1 LTDAAFE
8 KAAAVLAR
16 ARAVAVVSGAG
27 VSAESG
33 VPTFRSMGGLWEQHP
48 VEDVATPDGFRRNP
62 RLVWE
67 FYEARRRN
75 MGSVE
80 PNPGHLAIAE
90 MQKLYEEFSVVTQNV
105 DGLHR
110 QAGSSRVL
118 ELHGSLWRARC
129 AGDCGRLLDP
139 YPYPAPEIPPHC
151 ECGALLR
158 PDVVWFGEG
167 LPSDVLDEGVALA
180 RSSDVTL
187 VVGTSGVVWPAAGI
201 PLDAQMH
208 GAFTIE
214 VNPERTELTS
224 RLDVSLRGPS
234 GEVLPRLL
242 ERVLQLRKGGAAGRE
257 RS

>member
-1 LTDAAFE
+1 MTDAPFE
-8 KAAAVLAR
+8 KAAEALAR

-48 VEDVATPDGFRRNP
+48 IEEVATPEGFQRNP

-67 FYEARRRN
+67 FYEARRGN

-80 PNPGHLAIAE
+80 PNPGHRAIAE
-90 MQKLYEEFSVVTQNV
+90 MEKLYDDFSVITQNV

-110 QAGSSRVL
+110 QAGSTRVL

-129 AGDCGRLLDP
+129 AADCGRMLDP
-139 YPYPAPEIPPHC
+139 FPYPAPEVPPRC
-151 ECGALLR
+151 KCGALLR
-158 PDVVWFGEG
+158 PDVVWFGEA
-167 LPSDVLDEGVALA
+167 LPNDVWSEGIALA
-180 RSSDVTL
+180 CASDVTL
-187 VVGTSGVVWPAAGI
+187 VVGTSGVVYPAAAI
-201 PLDAQMH
+201 PLEAQMH

-214 VNPERTELTS
+214 VNPEPTELTS

-242 ERVLQLRKGGAAGRE
+242 QRVRELREGPPADRE
-257 RS
+257 NP

>member
-1 LTDAAFE
+1 MTDAAFE

-48 VEDVATPDGFRRNP
+48 IEDVATPEGFRRNP

-67 FYEARRRN
+67 FYEARRAN
-75 MGSVE
+75 MGSVR
-80 PNPGHLAIAE
+80 PNPGHQAIAE
-90 MQKLYEEFSVVTQNV
+90 METVYDEFSVVTQNV

-129 AGDCGRLLDP
+129 AGECGRLLDP
-139 YPYPAPEIPPHC
+139 FPYPAPAVPPHC

-158 PDVVWFGEG
+158 PDVVWFGEA
-167 LPSDVLDEGVALA
+167 LPSDVWAEGVALA
-180 RSSDVTL
+180 CASDVTL

-201 PLDAQMH
+201 PLEAQMH

-214 VNPERTELTS
+214 VNPQLTELTP

-234 GEVLPRLL
+234 GEVLPRLWR
-242 ERVLQLRKGGAAGRE
+242 RVRELREDSAAGRE